1 MFNTSKK
8 IKAMSTENTQSLD
21 FNGLEQG
28 KDKQFK
34 AQLVKVYNVFK
45 EKPMTMLEAD
55 FVSGV
60 MRSNICW
67 YIDELIEQGRIAMIR
82 KRKCTITGR
91 IVKEFTANPELF
103 PKSNQL
109 KLF

>member
-1 MFNTSKK
+1 
-8 IKAMSTENTQSLD
+8 MSTGNTQSLD
-21 FNGLEQG
+21 FNGLEQS
-28 KDKQFK
+28 KNTKFQ
-34 AQLVKVYNVFK
+34 AQLTKVYNAFK

-55 FVSGV
+55 LISGI

-67 YIDELIEQGRIAMIR
+67 YIDDLIEQGRIAMVR

-91 IVKEFTANPELF
+91 IVKEFTSNPDLF

-109 KLF
+109 SLFDEL